1 MQFLNLLVSS
11 CCLFLLLFSMHLFFA
26 KRGNRLLNTLLSI
39 LFFSRFGQIMISVLI
54 ASQKP
59 VALGIVF
66 QAFTPLYFAAPACFY
81 LYIYGFINNRNQL
94 LRYQWL
100 HFLPALLG
108 LIHII
113 PWHSEFHLNWVTMFS
128 QLADNGYFSLKVR
141 TGLFHPSFHYTL
153 RPILALMYLCLAWIC
168 LIRHRADQHLTV
180 EEKTGRQ
187 WIIFFLRIA
196 TFFQLLN
203 LIPVIL
209 RGLDITYSQTS
220 FVVLNCLA
228 LLGIV
233 LYALHKP
240 YLFYGYLLV
249 AVDWNKKNTPTPI
262 ISDSTKV
269 KNDLDHPLQ
278 SEGAQILVK
287 PVKKLNLTAK
297 QLDGFLSTMKT
308 VMEQE
313 KLYLLQDFQ
322 IVDLAGKLGIPV
334 HHCSYIINNLIGK
347 NFRDW
352 INGYRVEYFLV
363 QYPIKSD
370 KLTIEAI
377 ASESGF
383 KNPATFYNA
392 FKKEKGVM
400 PTGYFNKELS

>member
-1 MQFLNLLVSS
+1 
-11 CCLFLLLFSMHLFFA
+11 
-26 KRGNRLLNTLLSI
+26 
-39 LFFSRFGQIMISVLI
+39 
-54 ASQKP
+54 
-59 VALGIVF
+59 
-66 QAFTPLYFAAPACFY
+66 
-81 LYIYGFINNRNQL
+81 
-94 LRYQWL
+94 
-100 HFLPALLG
+100 
-108 LIHII
+108 
-113 PWHSEFHLNWVTMFS
+113 MFS

-249 AVDWNKKNTPTPI
+249 AVDWNKKNSPTPI

-269 KNDLDHPLQ
+269 KNELDHPLQ
-278 SEGAQILVK
+278 SGCRSVYDTNA
-287 PVKKLNLTAK
+287 KL
-297 QLDGFLSTMKT
+297 
-308 VMEQE
+308 
-313 KLYLLQDFQ
+313 LL
-322 IVDLAGKLGIPV
+322 I
-334 HHCSYIINNLIGK
+334 
-347 NFRDW
+347 
-352 INGYRVEYFLV
+352 
-363 QYPIKSD
+363 YP
-370 KLTIEAI
+370 LECW
-377 ASESGF
+377 
-383 KNPATFYNA
+383 
-392 FKKEKGVM
+392 
-400 PTGYFNKELS
+400 